1 MAKNGNKKWQ
11 INNAQSSAL
20 TFLKSL
26 YLICCQ
32 CYSLFKTLTTS
43 VGILGGYLAYGLTL
57 LYFTFHGAERFPKDI
72 QDQVILFINSLVAF
86 GGKC

>member
-1 MAKNGNKKWQ
+1 MTFQTAKNGNKKWQ

-26 YLICCQ
+26 YFCCDPR
-32 CYSLFKTLTTS
+32 
-43 VGILGGYLAYGLTL
+43 GYLAYSLTL